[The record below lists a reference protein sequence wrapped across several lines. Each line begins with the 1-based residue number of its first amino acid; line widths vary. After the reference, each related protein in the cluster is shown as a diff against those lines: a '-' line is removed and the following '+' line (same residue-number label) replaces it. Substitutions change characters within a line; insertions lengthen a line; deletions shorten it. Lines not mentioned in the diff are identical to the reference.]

1 MKLQT
6 EVATLQKKGE
16 SMEKELEQVKAN
28 LKQHLTTKRTQGG
41 GGNEAELERALAEA
55 REALENKQLECETM
69 KKENEK
75 RLGDSKQFRELKAL
89 LNKKTEEVK
98 ALKQQLSE
106 AGIGKKD
113 NAGGSCIEL
122 EADSD

>member
-1 MKLQT
+1 MG
-6 EVATLQKKGE
+6 TLQKKGE

-41 GGNEAELERALAEA
+41 GGNEAELERSLAEA
-55 REALENKQLECETM
+55 REALDAKQAECDTM
-69 KKENEK
+69 KKDLDR

-89 LNKKTEEVK
+89 LNKKSDEVK
-98 ALKQQLSE
+98 ELKKQLAE
-106 AGIGKKD
+106 AGVAKNDK
-113 NAGGSCIEL
+113 GGGACIEL